1 MFISSTQQTMPSFQS
16 RCLTGLAVACL
27 FLPNLALAVD
37 EGSAPAAVSETN
49 ESPLQRW
56 QDAKFGMFVH
66 WGVYAV
72 PAGVHNGK
80 SVRHLGEWIMHHARI
95 PKADYEKYA
104 SGLAP
109 DGYDPA
115 AWVGLA
121 REAGMKYM
129 VVTAKHHDGFA
140 LFDSK
145 VSEWNAVAATPRKQD
160 LLMPIVEECRKQRM
174 PLGFHYSQA
183 LDWWHPGGARFGEP
197 WDESQ
202 KGSFDAYLAQI
213 AVPQIKELL
222 AHYGPVAN
230 IFFDTPVEMNAQR
243 AAAIMAVL
251 PPSILTN
258 DRLYG
263 GSPGSYKSYES
274 KLPANAD
281 LARPWELCLS
291 CNDTWGYK
299 SGDQKWK
306 SSAALLRILIDS
318 VSQGGN
324 VLLNVGPDANGRIP
338 EPAAQTLREI
348 GAWMGRN
355 GESIYGTSRSPYAS
369 IPWKGGCTTR
379 TLPSGDAALYLHLYE
394 RPAGGELCLPGLSN
408 PVLSARLLPDGP
420 DIEAVRQGNSWLL
433 RLPPVLGND
442 VAVVKLLVKGDPVI
456 APPAIEAD
464 RIGTLNLPAGLAV
477 VSGKTLRLERQPNSP
492 ESNLGYWTDTGDTA
506 AWRFNLAAAGEY
518 GCVWDMACDP
528 KSAGAVIAIMN
539 GKREELGRFEVPS
552 TGGWGIFRQVKSGAL
567 KLPSGLTDLRLVPLS
582 KPGLG
587 IVNLRSISLE
597 PPK

>member
-1 MFISSTQQTMPSFQS
+1 
-16 RCLTGLAVACL
+16 
-27 FLPNLALAVD
+27 
-37 EGSAPAAVSETN
+37 
-49 ESPLQRW
+49 
-56 QDAKFGMFVH
+56 MFVH

-80 SVRHLGEWIMHHARI
+80 PVRHLGEWIMQHARI
-95 PKADYEKYA
+95 SKADYAKYA

-115 AWVGLA
+115 AWVDLA

-183 LDWWHPGGARFGEP
+183 LDWWHPGGAGFGAP

-222 AHYGPVAN
+222 ANYGPVASF
-230 IFFDTPVEMNAQR
+230 FFDTPVEMNAQR

-251 PPSILTN
+251 PPSVLTN

-263 GSPGSYKSYES
+263 GSTGSYRSYENEV
-274 KLPANAD
+274 PVNAD
-281 LARPWELCLS
+281 ISRPWELCLS

-299 SGDQKWK
+299 SGDRNWK
-306 SSAALLRILIDS
+306 SSAALLRTLIDS
-318 VSQGGN
+318 TSQGGN

-338 EPAAQTLREI
+338 EPAAQILRQI
-348 GAWMGRN
+348 GAWLGRN
-355 GESIYGTSRSPYAS
+355 GESIYGTRRSPYAR
-369 IPWKGGCTTR
+369 IPWSGGCTVR

-394 RPAGGELCLPGLSN
+394 WPADGELRLPGLSN
-408 PVLSARLLPDGP
+408 TVLSAQLLPDGP
-420 DIEAVRQGNSWLL
+420 DIATVRQGNAWLL
-433 RLPPVLGND
+433 RLPPAPGND
-442 VAVVKLLVKGDPVI
+442 VAVVKLVVKGN
-456 APPAIEAD
+456 PAIEAPAIEPD
-464 RIGTLNLPAGLAV
+464 RNGRLNLPARLAV
-477 VSGKTLRLERQPNSP
+477 VSGKSLRLERQPNSP

-506 AWRFNLAAAGEY
+506 AWRLNLPAAGEY
-518 GCVWDMACDP
+518 GTVWNIACDP

-539 GKREELGRFEVPS
+539 GKQEELRRFEVPS
-552 TGGWGIFRQVKSGAL
+552 TGGWGMFRQVRSGAL
-567 KLPSGLTDLRLVPLS
+567 KLPSGLTDLRLVPLT

-587 IVNLRSISLE
+587 IVNLRSVSLE
-597 PPK
+597 KTK

>member
-1 MFISSTQQTMPSFQS
+1 M
-16 RCLTGLAVACL
+16 L
-27 FLPNLALAVD
+27 LPASALAAD
-37 EGSAPAAVSETN
+37 EDSAPAAITEIN
-49 ESPLQRW
+49 ESPIQRW
-56 QDAKFGMFVH
+56 QDSKFGMFVH

-80 SVRHLGEWIMHHARI
+80 PVRHLGEWIMHHARI
-95 PKADYEKYA
+95 PKADYAKYA

-183 LDWWHPGGARFGEP
+183 LDWWHPGGAGFGNP

-222 AHYGPVAN
+222 TNYGPVAN

-251 PPSILTN
+251 PPSTLTN

-263 GSPGSYKSYES
+263 GSPGTYKSYENQV
-274 KLPANAD
+274 PRNAD

-299 SGDQKWK
+299 SGDRNWK

-338 EPAAQTLREI
+338 EPAAQTLRQI
-348 GAWMGRN
+348 GAWLGRN
-355 GESIYGTSRSPYAS
+355 GESIYGTRRSPYAR

-379 TLPSGDAALYLHLYE
+379 TLPSGDAAIYLHLYE
-394 RPAGGELCLPGLSN
+394 WPADGELRLPGLSN
-408 PVLSARLLPDGP
+408 PILSARLLPDGP
-420 DIEAVRQGNSWLL
+420 DILAVRQGNAWLL
-433 RLPPVLGND
+433 RLPPAPGND
-442 VAVVKLLVKGDPVI
+442 VAVVKLVVKGNPVI
-456 APPAIEAD
+456 ETPAIEAD
-464 RIGTLNLPAGLAV
+464 RNGNLNLPAGLAV
-477 VSGKTLRLERQPNSP
+477 VSGKSLRLERQPNSP

-506 AWRFNLAAAGEY
+506 AWRLNLSAAGEY
-518 GCVWDMACDP
+518 GAVWNIACDP

-539 GKREELGRFEVPS
+539 GKKEELGRFEVPS
-552 TGGWGIFRQVKSGAL
+552 TGGWGMFRQVKSGTL
-567 KLPSGLTDLRLVPLS
+567 KLPPGLTDLRLVPLT
-582 KPGLG
+582 KPGVG
-587 IVNLRSISLE
+587 IANLRSVSLE
-597 PPK
+597 KTK